1 MYQKIDDLIASKFSV
16 EEDDKAI
23 LLYSE
28 DGEYIG
34 DALEQ
39 LFKDEGFESDD
50 FSIEIENVFSC
61 PSGDYGYISIAF
73 IDWGRLH
80 HTVYRY

>member
-16 EEDDKAI
+16 EEDDEAI

-28 DGEYIG
+28 DGQYIG

-39 LFKDEGFESDD
+39 LFKDEGYEPHE
-50 FSIEIENVFSC
+50 FSIEIEDVFSC

>member
-1 MYQKIDDLIASKFSV
+1 MYQKIDDLIASKFSD
-16 EEDDKAI
+16 EEDDEAI

-34 DALEQ
+34 TALEQ
-39 LFKDEGFESDD
+39 LFKDEGYEPHE
-50 FSIEIENVFSC
+50 FSIEIEDVFSC

>member
-16 EEDDKAI
+16 EEDDEAI

-28 DGEYIG
+28 NGEYIG

-39 LFKDEGFESDD
+39 LFKDEGYESHE
-50 FSIEIENVFSC
+50 FSIEIEEVFSC

>member
-16 EEDDKAI
+16 EEDDEAI

-34 DALEQ
+34 NALEQ
-39 LFKDEGFESDD
+39 LFVDEGFESDE

-80 HTVYRY
+80 HIVYRY

>member
-16 EEDDKAI
+16 EEDDEAI

-28 DGEYIG
+28 NGEYIG

-39 LFKDEGFESDD
+39 LFKDEGYEPHE
-50 FSIEIENVFSC
+50 FSIEIEDVFSC

>member
-16 EEDDKAI
+16 EEDDEAI

-34 DALEQ
+34 NALEQ
-39 LFKDEGFESDD
+39 LFVDEGFESED

>member
-16 EEDDKAI
+16 EEDDEAI

-34 DALEQ
+34 NALEQ
-39 LFKDEGFESDD
+39 LFVDEGFESDD

-80 HTVYRY
+80 HIVYRY

>member
-16 EEDDKAI
+16 EEDDEAI

-28 DGEYIG
+28 NGEYIG

-39 LFKDEGFESDD
+39 LFKDEGYEPHE